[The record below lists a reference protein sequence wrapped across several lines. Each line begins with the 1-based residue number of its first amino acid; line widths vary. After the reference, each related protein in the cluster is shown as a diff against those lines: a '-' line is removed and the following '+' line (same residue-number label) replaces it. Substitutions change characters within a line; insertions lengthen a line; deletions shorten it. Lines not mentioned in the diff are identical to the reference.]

1 VSIEKSKQMKVT
13 LTGRHMDLSPAQTQK
28 LTAEFEK
35 VGKILDNGKGE
46 AGAHVVLSHE
56 RHLNNV
62 EITVPY
68 HNHELIGEGSDAD
81 LFCAIHAAVAK
92 LEKQALKVREK
103 WRDSKRVPRKETDA
117 SGETR
122 EGKTDG
128 GAETAVNSGEEAGK
142 TPVN

>member
-1 VSIEKSKQMKVT
+1 MKVT
-13 LTGRHMDLSPAQTQK
+13 WTGRHLDLSPAQTQK
-28 LTAEFEK
+28 LMDEFGK

-68 HNHELIGEGSDAD
+68 HNHELIGEGSDTD
-81 LFCAIHAAVAK
+81 LFSAIHAAVGK

-103 WRDSKRVPRKETDA
+103 WRDGKRVPRKETDG
-117 SGETR
+117 SGEA
-122 EGKTDG
+122 G
-128 GAETAVNSGEEAGK
+128 GSETAEGQADSGEETGGAG
-142 TPVN
+142 